1 MMKKA
6 MYRLMMDRLM
16 TLMLHLL
23 VSAVMVMF
31 LWLLL
36 PLPSAVAVVCC
47 SDTLKH
53 FIILFCLGD
62 VELDAVL
69 SDAVGIILGAA
80 MIVALA

>member
-23 VSAVMVMF
+23 VSAIMVMF

-36 PLPSAVAVVCC
+36 PLPSAVVVVCC

-53 FIILFCLGD
+53 FIILFSLGD

-69 SDAVGIILGAA
+69 SDAVGIILGSA
-80 MIVALA
+80 MIVALT